1 MGFDPR
7 HPMSTTEL
15 QRMPGEYM
23 DENVYGSFQDDYSV
37 KHVTGGLEMSRIMWD
52 TDFPHSDDTHPYTRS
67 NRWQKRNG

>member
-1 MGFDPR
+1 
-7 HPMSTTEL
+7 
-15 QRMPGEYM
+15 M